1 MPRQLTTSS
10 GRTRGSWTPRLAGVG
25 AAVLVASGGVAA
37 YLVASPAHAARRI
50 EQLPTRVASVQ
61 TVGIVAQPNGRARLL
76 RPAGGRLRWG
86 AMPPAADRPQGD
98 PQWTADTM
106 AGGTLVFI
114 YVPSGQCLASVP
126 RKHGP
131 VLALRRCDLAAA
143 QRWQQLGGSPVQPA
157 AERPVPQPGQPPL
170 PDGGRHRPAGQPSRP
185 GPVRHE
191 RPRQPAH
198 LLLVGRLTDR

>member
-61 TVGIVAQPNGRARLL
+61 TVGIVAQPHGRARLL
-76 RPAGGRLRWG
+76 RPAGGGLRWG
-86 AMPPAADRPQGD
+86 AMPTAADHPQGD

-143 QRWQQLGGSPVQPA
+143 QRWQQLGGNRSSQRQNGQYRNLA
-157 AERPVPQPGQPPL
+157 SRRCLMAGGTGQPGS
-170 PDGGRHRPAGQPSRP
+170 PAVLAPCATSAP
-185 GPVRHE
+185 GS
-191 RPRQPAH
+191 QLISFWWGA
-198 LLLVGRLTDR
+198 

>member
-1 MPRQLTTSS
+1 MPRQLITSS
-10 GRTRGSWTPRLAGVG
+10 GRTRGSWTPRLAGIG

-61 TVGIVAQPNGRARLL
+61 TVGIVAQPHGRARLL
-76 RPAGGRLRWG
+76 RPAGGGLRWA
-86 AMPPAADRPQGD
+86 AMPSAADHPQGD

-143 QRWQQLGGSPVQPA
+143 QRWQQLGGNRSSQRQNGQYRNLASRRCLMA
-157 AERPVPQPGQPPL
+157 AGTGQPGS
-170 PDGGRHRPAGQPSRP
+170 PAVLAPCATSAP
-185 GPVRHE
+185 GS
-191 RPRQPAH
+191 QLISFWWGA
-198 LLLVGRLTDR
+198 

>member
-10 GRTRGSWTPRLAGVG
+10 GRTRGSWTPRLAGVC

-61 TVGIVAQPNGRARLL
+61 TVGIVAQPHGRARLL
-76 RPAGGRLRWG
+76 RPAGEALHWG

-131 VLALRRCDLAAA
+131 ALALRRCDLGAA
-143 QRWQQLGGSPVQPA
+143 QRWQQLDGNRSSQRQNGQYRNLASRRCLMAGGTGQPGSPAVLAPCA
-157 AERPVPQPGQPPL
+157 PSAPGSQL
-170 PDGGRHRPAGQPSRP
+170 ISFWWGA
-185 GPVRHE
+185 
-191 RPRQPAH
+191 
-198 LLLVGRLTDR
+198 

>member
-10 GRTRGSWTPRLAGVG
+10 GRTRGSWTPRLAGIG

-37 YLVASPAHAARRI
+37 YLVASPAHAARRT

-76 RPAGGRLRWG
+76 RPAGAGLRWG
-86 AMPPAADRPQGD
+86 AMPAGASQSQGD

-106 AGGTLVFI
+106 AGGTMVFI

-126 RKHGP
+126 RRHGP
-131 VLALRRCDLAAA
+131 LLALRRCDLDAA
-143 QRWQQLGGSPVQPA
+143 QRWQELGGARASQRQSA
-157 AERPVPQPGQPPL
+157 QYRNLASRRCL
-170 PDGGRHRPAGQPSRP
+170 MAGGTGRPASPAVLAPCATSAP
-185 GPVRHE
+185 GS
-191 RPRQPAH
+191 QLISFWWGA
-198 LLLVGRLTDR
+198 